1 MSTIGE
7 LSNRLLSRRPN
18 VEPILS
24 QLFLGPSTNLVVD
37 TSDSLSIEQCDLKHG
52 NSKAK
57 ETSSSAEVSKSKK
70 SQETENKGK
79 GNNSKKNKKGKR
91 GSKK

>member
-7 LSNRLLSRRPN
+7 LSNILLSRRPN

-24 QLFLGPSTNLVVD
+24 QLFLQQGTILVVETVD
-37 TSDSLSIEQCDLKHG
+37 GLSIEQCD
-52 NSKAK
+52 
-57 ETSSSAEVSKSKK
+57 VSKSKN
-70 SQETENKGK
+70 SWETENKGK
-79 GNNSKKNKKGKR
+79 GNKSRKNKKNRR